1 MIPTTR
7 MMEMGLMKAKEFA
20 KGNYHVVKDESEI
33 GLLSYFFTYYLLSKP
48 ISNNKITIIVC

>member
-1 MIPTTR
+1 